1 MNATWRQAVALSY
14 RRFPFN
20 INVVGEVGL
29 EPTKASASGFT
40 VRPLCRSGHSPILGN
55 QSLSK
60 SWRTSQTGIATGLP
74 PEEGLF
80 CAYSVLVRDSIA
92 SMACAARSSVLPY
105 KWPYT
110 PNVIVGLA

>member
-1 MNATWRQAVALSY
+1 
-14 RRFPFN
+14 
-20 INVVGEVGL
+20 
-29 EPTKASASGFT
+29 
-40 VRPLCRSGHSPILGN
+40 LGN

-80 CAYSVLVRDSIA
+80 CAHSVLVRDSIA

-105 KWPYT
+105 RWP
-110 PNVIVGLA
+110 